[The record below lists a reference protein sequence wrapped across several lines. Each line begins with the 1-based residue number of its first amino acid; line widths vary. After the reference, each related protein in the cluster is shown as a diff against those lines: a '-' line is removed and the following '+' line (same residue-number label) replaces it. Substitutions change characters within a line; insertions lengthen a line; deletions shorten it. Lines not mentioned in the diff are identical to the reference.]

1 MLSKASALEINNF
14 QFLELWTKKTLIAAS
29 TTVER
34 SFFYYLFI
42 SDLFKVDRNII
53 IMVHLYNVSIALLL
67 KQSN

>member
-34 SFFYYLFI
+34 SFFYYSFI